1 MLQKSLGSISA
12 FLLGFGIPPLCRGS
26 ERQLSLKSGSVVIEL
41 RNSLQNENYTDS
53 LNIGKNLMILQYFR
67 SFKGHTNLLFRK
79 RSRSRVVFPFERQS
93 TRFVNLLMIKIKADK
108 TEVEITVILY
118 LPLKVKSKFHPRKS
132 ASGIIV
138 MKVNSSV
145 IRSLNRNEI

>member
-1 MLQKSLGSISA
+1 
-12 FLLGFGIPPLCRGS
+12 
-26 ERQLSLKSGSVVIEL
+26 
-41 RNSLQNENYTDS
+41 
-53 LNIGKNLMILQYFR
+53 
-67 SFKGHTNLLFRK
+67 
-79 RSRSRVVFPFERQS
+79 
-93 TRFVNLLMIKIKADK
+93 MIKIKADK